1 MKRKGQV
8 MKTLWIIIA
17 LIFGPLVLKAE
28 SDRGGY
34 VVADGI
40 TYLCQGMRTGFANTR
55 IITAEGQLVKVP
67 NSSVKAYRIDGRQ
80 FEIMPLLN
88 LSGDTLDMAFME
100 LISMRDGKRLYRYC
114 SNCSK
119 YDPLSGEI
127 APINFVYRYYVLS
140 DGQLRL
146 FSDAEINNLGW
157 FKVKI
162 INDQSHR

>member
-1 MKRKGQV
+1 

-17 LIFGPLVLKAE
+17 LVFGPLVLKAE
-28 SDRGGY
+28 SDRGDY

-40 TYLCQGMRTGFANTR
+40 TYVCQAMRTGFANTR
-55 IITAEGQLVKVP
+55 IITPEGQLVKVP
-67 NSSVKAYRIDGRQ
+67 NSSIKAYRIAGRQ

-100 LISMRDGKRLYRYC
+100 LISTLDGKRLYRYC

-119 YDPLSGEI
+119 YDPLSGVI

-146 FSDAEINNLGW
+146 FTDAEINNLGW